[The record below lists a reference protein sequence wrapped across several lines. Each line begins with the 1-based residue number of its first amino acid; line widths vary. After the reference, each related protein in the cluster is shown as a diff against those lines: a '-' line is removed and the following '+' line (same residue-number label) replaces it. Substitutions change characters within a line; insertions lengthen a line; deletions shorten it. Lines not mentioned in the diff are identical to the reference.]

1 MVSPGCAQRHVVLE
15 RCPQFSRR
23 SQHIVEPRRHH
34 ADNGVKLVVERHL
47 PANHRGISAEAPPPQ
62 AVANDRYIGAVELI
76 VSRLEIATRYWCH
89 AQHTEKA
96 RAHALALEA
105 LGLIRTGQ
113 GGSPRFEHGHGSE
126 RVLPFQESLIY
137 AERTR
142 AMRPVAMQLQQ
153 RDDSIGVRVGQGLKQ
168 SGLYRT
174 EDRRVRAD
182 PERKC
187 EDGDNGKYRRF
198 EEHAQRVFEVG
209 DHNDSVIWLRGL
221 LCHIAKVAASRRG
234 DLKSPVSLRRRL
246 KIAAP

>member
-23 SQHIVEPRRHH
+23 SEHIVEPRRHH
-34 ADNGVKLVVERHL
+34 AHNRIKLVVERDL
-47 PANHRGISAEAPPPQ
+47 PAKHRGVSAEAPPPQ
-62 AVANDRYIGAVELI
+62 AVADDRYVGAMELI
-76 VSRLEIATRYWCH
+76 VRRLEIAPQYWCH

-113 GGSPRFEHGHGSE
+113 GWSPRLEHGHGSE
-126 RVLPFQESLIY
+126 RVLPFRESLIY
-137 AERTR
+137 AERARATR
-142 AMRPVAMQLQQ
+142 SVAMQLQQ

-168 SGLYRT
+168 SGVYRT

-187 EDGDNGKYRRF
+187 EDGDNGEYRSLDQ
-198 EEHAQRVFEVG
+198 HSQGVFEVSN
-209 DHNDSVIWLRGL
+209 HKKAPN
-221 LCHIAKVAASRRG
+221 
-234 DLKSPVSLRRRL
+234 P
-246 KIAAP
+246 KIAAWCLGFGISHYESIAKLNGPVPVA